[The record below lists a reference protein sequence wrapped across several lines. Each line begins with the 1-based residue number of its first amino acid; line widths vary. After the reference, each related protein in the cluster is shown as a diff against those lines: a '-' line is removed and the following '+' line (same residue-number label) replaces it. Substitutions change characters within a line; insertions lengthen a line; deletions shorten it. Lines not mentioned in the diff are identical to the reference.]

1 MSETV
6 ITEIGSCQSILK
18 SIKTVTDGSVYLTLE
33 INPDNQEIISR
44 LMRLYLL
51 NERLFEVGFVG
62 IK

>member
-1 MSETV
+1 
-6 ITEIGSCQSILK
+6 
-18 SIKTVTDGSVYLTLE
+18 VYLTLE